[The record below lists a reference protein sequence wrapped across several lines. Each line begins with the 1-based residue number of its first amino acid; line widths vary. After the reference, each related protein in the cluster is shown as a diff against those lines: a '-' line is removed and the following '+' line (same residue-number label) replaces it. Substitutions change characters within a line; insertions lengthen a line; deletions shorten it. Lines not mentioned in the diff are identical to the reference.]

1 MINVITP
8 VAEKIVK
15 DKYAL
20 LTNYSGKL
28 ANVYHITTYL
38 SRFAHPQFYYGGSG
52 STGVITDAS
61 TSISGKELGLYLG
74 LPRATVPG
82 LPVVEHA
89 EFGK

>member
-28 ANVYHITTYL
+28 ADVYHIKLMKLLEQQAAARDNSAANL
-38 SRFAHPQFYYGGSG
+38 SEAEKLYQKENEWLERF
-52 STGVITDAS
+52 TDRLR
-61 TSISGKELGLYLG
+61 SIERS
-74 LPRATVPG
+74 
-82 LPVVEHA
+82 
-89 EFGK
+89 

>member
-28 ANVYHITTYL
+28 ADVYHIKL
-38 SRFAHPQFYYGGSG
+38 MKLLEQQAAA
-52 STGVITDAS
+52 INA
-61 TSISGKELGLYLG
+61 
-74 LPRATVPG
+74 
-82 LPVVEHA
+82 VEA
-89 EFGK
+89 GRSP